1 MYNIFHIYKYT
12 RESLFFVTQVGMNI
26 SSKEDAKKGI
36 EIIKDL
42 EYNNNI
48 YASTPYR
55 YIKEEYLIE
64 DMNNLC
70 FIKSRKPIY
79 IKQQFTPDKKSLI
92 LMKYTKKENVIEN
105 NIGKQTTKY
114 YVIPKNWTITKELYE
129 RYKNYSFID
138 FLSAEYFKGEHVIQ
152 LCTDNNNLDIS
163 SFKVKD
169 IFNEFTHKSC
179 TVYEYNCDTELYFV
193 KENDITEFEY
203 KTKEQVVN
211 ENLLDKI
218 FINNLNK
225 ILEKYHIDSIKIGG
239 KNNIEYYFSTETLEN
254 IALNLFK
261 EKVIP
266 ELKSIGIKIE
276 RNDLDKFL
284 KRTYSRK
291 VLFNKKQLKVVI

>member
-12 RESLFFVTQVGMNI
+12 CESLFYVTQVGMNI

-36 EIIKDL
+36 ETIKDL

-55 YIKEEYLIE
+55 YIKEEYIIE

-79 IKQQFTPDKKSLI
+79 IKQQSTPEI
-92 LMKYTKKENVIEN
+92 LMKYPKKENVIEN
-105 NIGKQTTKY
+105 NIGKQTTRY

-152 LCTDNNNLDIS
+152 LCTDNNNLNIS

-169 IFNEFTHKSC
+169 MFNEFTHKSH
-179 TVYEYNCDTELYFV
+179 TVYEYNRDIELYFV
-193 KENDITEFEY
+193 KENDITEFKY

-239 KNNIEYYFSTETLEN
+239 KDNIEYYFSTETLEN

-266 ELKSIGIKIE
+266 
-276 RNDLDKFL
+276 
-284 KRTYSRK
+284 
-291 VLFNKKQLKVVI
+291 